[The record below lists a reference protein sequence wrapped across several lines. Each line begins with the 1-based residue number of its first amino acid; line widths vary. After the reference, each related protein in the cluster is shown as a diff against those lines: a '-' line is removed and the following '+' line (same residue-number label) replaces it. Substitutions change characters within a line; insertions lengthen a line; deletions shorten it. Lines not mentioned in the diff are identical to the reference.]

1 MKYNELGKTGLVVS
15 QIAYGA
21 LPVGPTQANFPVD
34 KGAAIIRYALEQG
47 INFIDT
53 AQSYKTYN
61 YIRQALQGWDK
72 PVVINSKCAGASYEE
87 MQAALQEAERE
98 LGRMPDI
105 FTLHAARAGTD
116 VFQVRAGAL
125 KCLVDAKKAGI
136 IKAVGF
142 STHSAE
148 VMRIAAQIPEIDV
161 IHPLLNI
168 KGLGIQD
175 GGRDEMQAG
184 VELAAANGK
193 GIYLMKVMAG
203 GHLGKNYQEA
213 IAYALSLKGVN
224 SMAIGM
230 LSNSEIEANIAA
242 LEGKDVSAATHAEL
256 GKIRKKLLVQTVS
269 CIGCGACE
277 NTCPNF
283 AIKVA
288 ADSKKAVVDPEK
300 CILCGYCVLKCP
312 RFSLRV
318 ITDATSI

>member
-1 MKYNELGKTGLVVS
+1 MKYNELGNTGLKVS

-53 AQSYKTYN
+53 AQNYKTYG
-61 YIRQALQGWDK
+61 YIQQALQGWEQ
-72 PVVINSKCAGASYEE
+72 PVIINSKCAGASYEE

-105 FTLHAARAGTD
+105 FTLHAARADVD
-116 VFQVRAGAL
+116 VFEVRAGAL
-125 KCLVDAKKAGI
+125 QCLVDAKKSGV

-142 STHSAE
+142 STHSAT
-148 VMRIAAQIPEIDV
+148 VMKIAAQTPQIDV
-161 IHPLLNI
+161 IHPLINI
-168 KGLGIQD
+168 RGLGIQD
-175 GGRDEMQAG
+175 GSRDDMQAG

-203 GHLGKNYQEA
+203 GHLGKTYKEA
-213 IAYALSLKGVN
+213 IAYALSIQGVN

-230 LSNSEIEANIAA
+230 LSNSEIDANIAA
-242 LEGKDVSAATHAEL
+242 LDGKDVPESTRAEL
-256 GKIRKKLLVQTVS
+256 GKIKKKLLVQTTT
-269 CIGCGACE
+269 CIGCRACE

-283 AIKVA
+283 AIKVME
-288 ADSKKAVVDPEK
+288 DSKKAVVDFDK
-300 CILCGYCVLKCP
+300 CILCGYCVPKCP
-312 RFSLRV
+312 RFSLRL
-318 ITDATSI
+318 ITDANTI